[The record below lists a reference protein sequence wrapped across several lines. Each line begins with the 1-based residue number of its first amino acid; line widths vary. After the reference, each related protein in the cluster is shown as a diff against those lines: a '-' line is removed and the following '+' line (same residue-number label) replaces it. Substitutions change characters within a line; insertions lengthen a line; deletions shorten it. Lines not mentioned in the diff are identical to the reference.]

1 MYNRLMKLVIQIPC
15 YNEGE
20 CILEVLKNLPKKLL
34 GIDKIEVVVLDDGS
48 DDDTSKIALN
58 YGVDK
63 VIKSQINRG
72 LSYNFMTGVNY
83 ALEIGADVLVNIDGD
98 NQYCAS
104 DIQKLINP
112 ILENSCD
119 IVIGARD
126 IKNIKAFSSFKKAMQ
141 KFGSL
146 MVKLISGIDVK
157 DAASGFRAFS
167 KDALLN
173 LNVFN
178 QFSYTIETIV
188 QAKNKNLKVTN
199 VDINVNEQINRKSK
213 LFKNDFD
220 YIFKQAKNLI
230 RFFIIYRPARF
241 FMINAFI
248 FFFLGLLISFRYLWF
263 FFNFDGSGHVQSLIL
278 ASIIFILS
286 FLCFILAIIG
296 DLFSINR
303 KLLEDIQYKLRCD
316 KYKK

>member
-1 MYNRLMKLVIQIPC
+1 MKLVIQIPC
-15 YNEGE
+15 YNEQDSV
-20 CILEVLKNLPKKLL
+20 LEVLKNLPEKLSA
-34 GIDKIEVVVLDDGS
+34 IDNIQVVVLDDGS
-48 DDDTSKIALN
+48 SDDTSKIALE
-58 YGVDK
+58 YGVNK
-63 VIKSQINRG
+63 VIKSPINKG
-72 LSYNFMTGVNY
+72 LSYTFMTGVDY
-83 ALEIGADVLVNIDGD
+83 ALSAGADILVNIDGD
-98 NQYCAS
+98 NQYCAY
-104 DIQKLINP
+104 DIDKLIEP
-112 ILENSCD
+112 IINKTAD
-119 IVIGARD
+119 VVIGTRD
-126 IKNIKAFSSFKKAMQ
+126 IDNINSFSFFKKTMQ

-146 MVKLISGIDVK
+146 MVKLISGINVK

-167 KDALLN
+167 KEALLN
-173 LNVFN
+173 MNVFN
-178 QFSYTIETIV
+178 PFSYTIETIL